1 MPKRS
6 NAREC
11 YRRAAEAHDI
21 ANNTT
26 DPITKA
32 DFPQPQAL
40 VSHLSNPIA
49 TSAASLPAGGRSL
62 LSILEGSHM
71 QVEDRRMRGE
81 LEIEECYCVSA
92 CNFDPLSGVIGVQ
105 N

>member
-1 MPKRS
+1 VPKRS

-32 DFPQPQAL
+32 DFLQLERRWRSLAQ
-40 VSHLSNPIA
+40 
-49 TSAASLPAGGRSL
+49 TYESAAPVDEAPSANRVGKAEAKNGR
-62 LSILEGSHM
+62 
-71 QVEDRRMRGE
+71 
-81 LEIEECYCVSA
+81 
-92 CNFDPLSGVIGVQ
+92 
-105 N
+105 